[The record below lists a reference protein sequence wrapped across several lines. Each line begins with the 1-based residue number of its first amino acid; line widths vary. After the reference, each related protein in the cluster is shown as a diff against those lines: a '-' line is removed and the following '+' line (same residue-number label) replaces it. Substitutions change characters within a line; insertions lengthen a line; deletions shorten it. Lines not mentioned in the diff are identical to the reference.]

1 MGSRKVGATGDDAS
15 EKGAKML
22 SMDEAMRLSRK
33 LKRGKPHRR
42 VPMTATAVSE

>member
-1 MGSRKVGATGDDAS
+1 MRNKKVGTAGDDGS